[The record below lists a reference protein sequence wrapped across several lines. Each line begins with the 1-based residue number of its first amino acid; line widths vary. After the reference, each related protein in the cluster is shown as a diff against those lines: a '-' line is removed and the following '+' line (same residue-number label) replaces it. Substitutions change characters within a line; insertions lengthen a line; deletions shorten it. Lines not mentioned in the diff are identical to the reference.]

1 MKSMKKINIMILN
14 KNRNLETSLKQGKFK
29 QTRQ

>member
-14 KNRNLETSLKQGKFK
+14 KKRHLETSLKQGKFK